1 MDINELELNM
11 LKTLPLEEL
20 KVRSNKMHKE
30 MSLVD
35 NLIEE
40 YEYNK
45 LKQEYSTDF
54 CEEKC
59 KFSAVFDLSCD
70 GWHNKCGHYKAS
82 CTCCDCP
89 CLYYQ
94 PDNDMS
100 KWIKE
105 NIGTIEE
112 RVAQAIMDLRL
123 PLWVNGS
130 EEDAELVKL
139 LLSKR
144 YNYKLKKQP

>member
-1 MDINELELNM
+1 MNELELNI

-20 KVRSNKMHKE
+20 KVRSNKIHKE
-30 MSLVD
+30 VSLID

-40 YEYNK
+40 YEYNQ
-45 LKQEYSTDF
+45 LKEQYGADF
-54 CEEKC
+54 REEKC

-70 GWHNKCGHYKAS
+70 GWHNKCGHYKAE

-112 RVAQAIMDLRL
+112 NVARAIMDLRL

-130 EEDAELVKL
+130 EEDKELVKT

-144 YNYKLKKQP
+144 YSYKMEKKQS

>member
-1 MDINELELNM
+1 MDMNELELNM

-30 MSLVD
+30 VSLVD

-40 YEYNK
+40 YEYNQ
-45 LKQEYSTDF
+45 LKEQYGADF
-54 CEEKC
+54 REEKC

-70 GWHNKCGHYKAS
+70 GWHNKCGHYKAE

-130 EEDAELVKL
+130 EEDEELVKL

-144 YNYKLKKQP
+144 YAYKMKKQP

>member
-1 MDINELELNM
+1 MTDISELE
-11 LKTLPLEEL
+11 TLTLEEL
-20 KVRSNKMHKE
+20 KTRSYNIHKE

-40 YEYNK
+40 YEYNR
-45 LKQEYSTDF
+45 LKEKHGADF
-54 CEEKC
+54 REEKC
-59 KFSAVFDLSCD
+59 KFSAVFDLSSD
-70 GWHNKCGHYKAS
+70 GWHNKCGYYKAS

-112 RVAQAIMDLRL
+112 SVARAIMDLRL

-130 EEDAELVKL
+130 EEDKELVKM

-144 YNYKLKKQP
+144 YSYKMKKQS